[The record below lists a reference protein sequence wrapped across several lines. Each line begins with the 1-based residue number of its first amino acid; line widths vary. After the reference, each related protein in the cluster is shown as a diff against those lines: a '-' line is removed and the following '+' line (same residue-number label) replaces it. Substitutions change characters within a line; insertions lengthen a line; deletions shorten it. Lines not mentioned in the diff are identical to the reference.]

1 MSELINPH
9 ELTLDEEQME
19 KLRDKAYREQLINEQ
34 AFTRDQ
40 LQMVAE
46 QLENDLNLD
55 PVTRVS
61 YDDFVRNGLPILQ
74 TVHETFNQAAW
85 IQYVGQQYVRLE
97 VYDRD
102 GQLKYTVP
110 SLYRQL
116 DTPAG
121 TLEDRYTDHTNELL
135 SIRMDSPQVAARYQ
149 FNVLSR
155 TVGNNIDEEIKD
167 GVAALNAI
175 NAIFRDHGIRTLTLE
190 DLGAD
195 PKGPVDA
202 EFADKALEEP
212 AIIVADENNDFTEN
226 LDPL

>member
-1 MSELINPH
+1 MSELNNPH

-19 KLRDKAYREQLINEQ
+19 KLRDRAYREQLINEQ

-40 LQMVAE
+40 LEMVSE

-74 TVHETFNQAAW
+74 TVHTTFNQVAW

-97 VYDRD
+97 VYGHD
-102 GQLKYTVP
+102 GQLKYIVP

-116 DTPAG
+116 DTPVG
-121 TLEDRYTDHTNELL
+121 TLEERYTDHTNELM

-149 FNVLSR
+149 FNVLAR

-167 GVAALNAI
+167 GVAALNSI
-175 NAIFRDHGIRTLTLE
+175 NAIFREHGIRTLTLD
-190 DLGAD
+190 DLGAAPSGD
-195 PKGPVDA
+195 STPTL
-202 EFADKALEEP
+202 ADQALEEP
-212 AIIVADENNDFTEN
+212 AIIVANDDNDFTEN

>member
-1 MSELINPH
+1 MSDINNPH

-40 LQMVAE
+40 LEMVAA

-55 PVTRVS
+55 PVSRVS

-74 TVHETFNQAAW
+74 TVHTAFNQAAW

-97 VYDRD
+97 VYGHD
-102 GQLKYTVP
+102 GELKYTVP

-121 TLEDRYTDHTNELL
+121 NLDERYTDHTNELL

-149 FNVLSR
+149 FNVLNR
-155 TVGNNIDEEIKD
+155 AVGNNVDEEIKD

-190 DLGAD
+190 DLGAEPSTKTTTEIID
-195 PKGPVDA
+195 S
-202 EFADKALEEP
+202 ALEEP
-212 AIIVADENNDFTEN
+212 AIIVANADNDFTEH
-226 LDPL
+226 LDEL

>member
-1 MSELINPH
+1 MSDLINPH
-9 ELTLDEEQME
+9 ELTLDDEQME

-40 LQMVAE
+40 LEMVAA
-46 QLENDLNLD
+46 QLETDLNLD

-74 TVHETFNQAAW
+74 TVHTTFNTAAW

-97 VYDRD
+97 VYGHD
-102 GQLKYTVP
+102 GELKYTVP

-116 DTPAG
+116 DTPVG
-121 TLEDRYTDHTNELL
+121 SQDERYTDHTSELM

-175 NAIFRDHGIRTLTLE
+175 NTIFRDHGIRTLTLE
-190 DLGAD
+190 DLGAE
-195 PKGPVDA
+195 PKSQVDA

-212 AIIVADENNDFTEN
+212 AIIVADDNNDFTEN
-226 LDPL
+226 LEPL